1 MKPIEQVPERHPV
14 YPPVGRTA
22 RLLVATGLA
31 ALAAM
36 AALPGRA
43 QPGAPD
49 AQEPQDA
56 PLVIDL
62 GETVPLSKT
71 DSAGNPRRPAAAPA
85 RAQAP
90 RSASGASVGAATVG
104 AAPGESADPAPA
116 APARSLASMQSAV
129 PAVVV
134 ATPAPTSAPTPAAG
148 AVGDRIERVVYN
160 RRPVRVALPL
170 QRERL
175 ITFAGP
181 VALHVP
187 TGIES
192 LVRLQIVGRSVYATA
207 LATFGP
213 LRVLAED
220 LERDGLQIPLDLVAD
235 RSSTEAGAEID
246 IHPGALSATR
256 AGSADAAPRSNAAQ
270 ADPDLAEPGLDM
282 VALTRHAAR
291 MLYAPTRLMPA
302 DPAVRQVAL
311 DLHPVAGLYRGRRLR
326 TTPMGAWRSG
336 PLYVTAVR
344 FTNLEDRP
352 VELQMHELRGQWLAA
367 TPQHGRL
374 GPAGTD
380 TDTTAVYLVCAQ
392 PFASCR

>member
-1 MKPIEQVPERHPV
+1 
-14 YPPVGRTA
+14 
-22 RLLVATGLA
+22 
-31 ALAAM
+31 M
-36 AALPGRA
+36 AAA
-43 QPGAPD
+43 QPL
-49 AQEPQDA
+49 Q
-56 PLVIDL
+56 
-62 GETVPLSKT
+62 
-71 DSAGNPRRPAAAPA
+71 RPAKP
-85 RAQAP
+85 
-90 RSASGASVGAATVG
+90 SAT
-104 AAPGESADPAPA
+104 
-116 APARSLASMQSAV
+116 
-129 PAVVV
+129 
-134 ATPAPTSAPTPAAG
+134 AG
-148 AVGDRIERVVYN
+148 GGTDYRIERVVYN

-170 QRERL
+170 ERERL

-207 LATFGP
+207 LAPFGP

-220 LERDGLQIPLDLVAD
+220 LEHDGLQIPLDLVAD
-235 RSSTEAGAEID
+235 RSSAAAAAEID
-246 IHPGALSATR
+246 IHPGALSTAR
-256 AGSADAAPRSNAAQ
+256 AGSGAAGSAAPAASPP
-270 ADPDLAEPGLDM
+270 DPAAMEQGLDM

-326 TTPMGAWRSG
+326 TTPIGAWRSG
-336 PLYVTAVR
+336 ALYVTAVR

-374 GPAGTD
+374 GPAGSE

-392 PFASCR
+392 PFAACR